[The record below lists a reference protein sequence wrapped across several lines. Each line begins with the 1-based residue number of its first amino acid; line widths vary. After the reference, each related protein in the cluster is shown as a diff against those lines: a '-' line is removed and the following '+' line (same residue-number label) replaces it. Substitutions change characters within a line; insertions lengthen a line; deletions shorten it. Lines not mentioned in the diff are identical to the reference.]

1 MPNARNETR
10 AATSISR
17 WRQDTGLSPYRRSEQ
32 PRTSTPRL
40 TTRYCK
46 TTATSAP
53 PSPCTSS
60 PRRCHK
66 TSAFPAAAPK
76 DRTDSAP
83 HANRAARRAAAAAHT
98 NRHYQQ
104 AAIRSR
110 AGIHSSSPRAVH
122 IQAPHDQNCH
132 SRPRRALDS
141 GRRQCK
147 IEPCSTEGVGTTSAS
162 PVTRN
167 GRVSGVSNGPRS
179 IGAAYSRR
187 LARSRRMP
195 SFRAAAR
202 RSDRNIGTHRPIGQR
217 IAPGSIDGRN
227 RKRTRSRRRKR
238 GRKGDSSAFRS
249 R

>member
-1 MPNARNETR
+1 MEARHWSIAIPAFR
-10 AATSISR
+10 ATTDVDPRA
-17 WRQDTGLSPYRRSEQ
+17 SPPDIARR
-32 PRTSTPRL
+32 PRRPPHR
-40 TTRYCK
+40 
-46 TTATSAP
+46 

-83 HANRAARRAAAAAHT
+83 HANRAARRTAAAAHT

-122 IQAPHDQNCH
+122 IQAPHDQTVT
-132 SRPRRALDS
+132 PARAERDS

-147 IEPCSTEGVGTTSAS
+147 ISFVLNRRRRYHKRIARHPQRPRIRRIERTALHRRGVLQATR
-162 PVTRN
+162 PVR
-167 GRVSGVSNGPRS
+167 
-179 IGAAYSRR
+179 AAC
-187 LARSRRMP
+187 P

-202 RSDRNIGTHRPIGQR
+202 RPTETHWHPPTDRSANRARKHRRQKQKAHT
-217 IAPGSIDGRN
+217 IAAAEERQ
-227 RKRTRSRRRKR
+227 
-238 GRKGDSSAFRS
+238 KG
-249 R
+249 

>member
-1 MPNARNETR
+1 MEARHWSIAIPAFR
-10 AATSISR
+10 ATTDVDPAPHHPIL
-17 WRQDTGLSPYRRSEQ
+17 QDDRDVPHR
-32 PRTSTPRL
+32 
-40 TTRYCK
+40 
-46 TTATSAP
+46 

-83 HANRAARRAAAAAHT
+83 HANRAARRTAAAAHT

-132 SRPRRALDS
+132 SRPRRARLGS
-141 GRRQCK
+141 TAMQNRAVLNRRRRYHKRIARHPQRPRIRR
-147 IEPCSTEGVGTTSAS
+147 IERTALHRRGVLQAT
-162 PVTRN
+162 V
-167 GRVSGVSNGPRS
+167 
-179 IGAAYSRR
+179 
-187 LARSRRMP
+187 ARSRRMP
-195 SFRAAAR
+195 VIPS
-202 RSDRNIGTHRPIGQR
+202 RSPTLRPKHIGTHRPIGQR

>member
-1 MPNARNETR
+1 MEARHWSIAIPAFR
-10 AATSISR
+10 ATTDVDPRA
-17 WRQDTGLSPYRRSEQ
+17 SPPDIARR
-32 PRTSTPRL
+32 PRRPHR
-40 TTRYCK
+40 
-46 TTATSAP
+46 

-83 HANRAARRAAAAAHT
+83 HANRAARRTRCGAYEPPLPAGRDPFA
-98 NRHYQQ
+98 QVFIQ
-104 AAIRSR
+104 FLR
-110 AGIHSSSPRAVH
+110 ALH

-132 SRPRRALDS
+132 SRPRRAHS

-147 IEPCSTEGVGTTSAS
+147 IECSTEGVGTTRIARH
-162 PVTRN
+162 PQR
-167 GRVSGVSNGPRS
+167 PRIRRIERTAP

-202 RSDRNIGTHRPIGQR
+202 RSDRNTLAPTDRSVSESRPEASTAETESAHA
-217 IAPGSIDGRN
+217 IAAAEERQ
-227 RKRTRSRRRKR
+227 
-238 GRKGDSSAFRS
+238 KG
-249 R
+249 

>member
-1 MPNARNETR
+1 MPNAHAIVTR
-10 AATSISR
+10 RELLRPFRDGGKTLVYR
-17 WRQDTGLSPYRRSEQ
+17 HTGVQSNHGRR
-32 PRTSTPRL
+32 PPRL

-46 TTATSAP
+46 TTATSP
-53 PSPCTSS
+53 HRPSPCTSS

-83 HANRAARRAAAAAHT
+83 HANRAARRTAAAAHT

-132 SRPRRALDS
+132 SRPRRARLGS
-141 GRRQCK
+141 TAMQNR
-147 IEPCSTEGVGTTSAS
+147 PCSTEGVGTTSAS

-187 LARSRRMP
+187 LWPVRAACP

-202 RSDRNIGTHRPIGQR
+202 RSDRNTLAPTDRSVSESRPEASTAETESAHA
-217 IAPGSIDGRN
+217 IAAAEERQ
-227 RKRTRSRRRKR
+227 
-238 GRKGDSSAFRS
+238 KG
-249 R
+249 